1 MDIDPN
7 DFYMIFADGEPVIP
21 DDFDFVLDCW
31 TAEAVQVFIEAVN
44 PDKVVSIEPANLRPL
59 TVIEVIQ

>member
-1 MDIDPN
+1 MDIDTN

-31 TAEAVQVFIEAVN
+31 TAEAVQIFLEHVN
-44 PDKVVSIEPANLRPL
+44 PDKLITVERAELRPI
-59 TVIEVIQ
+59 TTAENIH